1 MKLFKRTIFTGISG
15 INIEW
20 LKKKS
25 PIDVLIPYHHV
36 VSDKKI
42 PYIKSLYNYK
52 TSKEFEADLDFL
64 LKHFSPVSL
73 TDIINQKKKQIPFDQ
88 KSFLITFDD
97 GLREVFE
104 VAAPIL
110 LKKGITAALFIN
122 PAFVDNKEI
131 FFDLK
136 KGLIL
141 DKLFNGKYNKNVLP
155 EVEKLFS
162 KKISSAEDFAENI
175 KSINYLNKG
184 LTNSIG
190 ELLDI
195 DFEKFAKEE
204 KPFMTTDEIK
214 DLINKGFQV
223 GAHSIDHPLY
233 SLLHE
238 KEQIH
243 QTVDSVN
250 WVADTFGLKYKAFA
264 FPHTNE
270 GVKNSFFEN
279 VIGGENPPI
288 DLILG
293 NSSGM
298 LENNP
303 RIMHRFI
310 GENPEVA
317 FEQKCKAI
325 LAYSGFNKMR
335 GKEFLK
341 RN

>member
-1 MKLFKRTIFTGISG
+1 MKLFKRTFFAGVSR
-15 INIEW
+15 INIKW

-25 PIDVLIPYHHV
+25 PIDLLIPYHHV
-36 VSDKKI
+36 VSAKKI

-52 TSKEFEADLDFL
+52 TPAQFEADLDFL

-73 TDIINQKKKQIPFDQ
+73 TDIIYHRQHQIPFAK

-97 GLREVFE
+97 GLREVCE
-104 VAAPIL
+104 TAAPIL
-110 LKKGITAALFIN
+110 LKKGIPAALFVN

-141 DKLFNGKYNKNVLP
+141 DQLSNKNFNENILTAVTT
-155 EVEKLFS
+155 LFG
-162 KKISSAEDFAENI
+162 KKISSHEELVENI

-190 ELLDI
+190 ELLNI

-204 KPFMTTDEIK
+204 KPFMTTGEIK
-214 DLINKGFQV
+214 DLINKGFHV

-243 QTVDSVN
+243 QTIDSVN
-250 WVADTFGLKYKAFA
+250 WVAETFNVNYKTFA
-264 FPHTNE
+264 FPHTND
-270 GVKNSFFEN
+270 GVKNSFFETL
-279 VIGGENPPI
+279 IGGENPKI

-293 NSSGM
+293 NSTGM
-298 LENNP
+298 LENHP
-303 RIMHRFI
+303 RILHRFI
-310 GENPEVA
+310 GENPNES
-317 FEQKCKAI
+317 FNEKCKAV
-325 LAYSGFNKMR
+325 LAYGIINKIR
-335 GKEFLK
+335 GKKFVK
-341 RN
+341 RD